1 MKEIFKMFYGNSL
14 YISLIFGFIAF
25 ILSLR
30 KIKSEEQPWYV
41 GIILLASFTPMINTL
56 SAFINVFLALEAV
69 INFFDRLKAK
79 ERLKRIRKNSLKNER
94 KNT

>member
-1 MKEIFKMFYGNSL
+1 METVFKMFYGNSL

-41 GIILLASFTPMINTL
+41 GIILLASFTPIINTL
-56 SAFINVFLALEAV
+56 SAFISIIFALEA
-69 INFFDRLKAK
+69 IGNHLNRIEAK
-79 ERLKRIRKNSLKNER
+79 ERLKRIKKSKHENSI
-94 KNT
+94 

>member
-1 MKEIFKMFYGNSL
+1 METVFKMFYGNSL

-41 GIILLASFTPMINTL
+41 GIILLASFTPIINTL
-56 SAFINVFLALEAV
+56 SAFISIIFALEA
-69 INFFDRLKAK
+69 IGNHLNRIDAK
-79 ERLKRIRKNSLKNER
+79 ERLKRIKKSKHENNI
-94 KNT
+94 

>member
-1 MKEIFKMFYGNSL
+1 MKEIFKIIYGNSL

-56 SAFINVFLALEAV
+56 SAFISVIFALEA
-69 INFFDRLKAK
+69 IGKCLNRLKAK
-79 ERLKRIRKNSLKNER
+79 ERLKRIKKLKHGN
-94 KNT
+94 NI

>member
-1 MKEIFKMFYGNSL
+1 MKTVCKMLYGNSL

-30 KIKSEEQPWYV
+30 KIKSEEQPWHV

-56 SAFINVFLALEAV
+56 SAFISVVLALEA
-69 INFFDRLKAK
+69 IMNSLNRLKAK
-79 ERLKRIRKNSLKNER
+79 ERLKRIRKNSLKYENSI
-94 KNT
+94 

>member
-14 YISLIFGFIAF
+14 YISLIFGLIAF

-56 SAFINVFLALEAV
+56 SAFISIVLAIEAV
-69 INFFDRLKAK
+69 MNCFNRLKAK
-79 ERLKRIRKNSLKNER
+79 ERLKRIKRLKHENSI
-94 KNT
+94 

>member
-1 MKEIFKMFYGNSL
+1 MKTVFKMLYGNSL

-56 SAFINVFLALEAV
+56 SAFIYVVLALEA
-69 INFFDRLKAK
+69 IMNSLNRLKAK
-79 ERLKRIRKNSLKNER
+79 ERLKRIRKNSLKYEN
-94 KNT
+94 NI

>member
-1 MKEIFKMFYGNSL
+1 METVFKMFYGNSL

-41 GIILLASFTPMINTL
+41 GIILLASFTPIINTL
-56 SAFINVFLALEAV
+56 SAFISIIFALEA
-69 INFFDRLKAK
+69 IGNHLNRIEAK
-79 ERLKRIRKNSLKNER
+79 ERLKRIKKSKHENNI
-94 KNT
+94 

>member
-41 GIILLASFTPMINTL
+41 GIILLASFTPIINTL
-56 SAFINVFLALEAV
+56 FAFITVFLALEAV
-69 INFFDRLKAK
+69 MNSLNRLEAK
-79 ERLKRIRKNSLKNER
+79 ERLKRIRKNSLKNG
-94 KNT
+94 

>member
-1 MKEIFKMFYGNSL
+1 MFNLLYGNSL
-14 YISLIFGFIAF
+14 YISLIFGLIAF

-56 SAFINVFLALEAV
+56 SAIISVVFAVDAIGKHLNRLE
-69 INFFDRLKAK
+69 AK
-79 ERLKRIRKNSLKNER
+79 ERLKRIKKLKHGN
-94 KNT
+94 NI